1 MQIKKKL
8 IKSIK
13 LYIIFFHFILFIN
26 IFFISNVKASLF
38 EISNLNISEPFD
50 INFNKGKVIDK
61 GFRKAFIELISM
73 ITTSGD
79 KEKIL
84 STPLSEIKGLIDS
97 FTMEDEKF
105 INNQYQVKFDVNF
118 NKKNTLI
125 FFEKK
130 SIFPALPKKKKLLI
144 IPVLVNLQKDEIL
157 LFNNNIFYEKWDEK
171 EKRYYLLN
179 YILPSEDLEDV
190 DLLSQNSKSI
200 EDYNFKK
207 TISKY
212 DLQDFIITIIYKN
225 NNKLRVLSKI
235 KLDEKTKIESIVYED
250 IDFSKEKDIDFVISS
265 LKTNYENHWKNI
277 NKINTSIKLPIT
289 VSIDS
294 KEYNKIT
301 VLENSLNELNFVS
314 DFFITKFNNKN
325 IFFKIIYNGS
335 PDKFI
340 IDMKKKGI
348 LLNTKEQ
355 IWKIQ

>member
-207 TISKY
+207 TIIKY

-250 IDFSKEKDIDFVISS
+250 IEFSKEKDIDFVISS

-301 VLENSLNELNFVS
+301 ILENSLNELNFVS

-348 LLNTKEQ
+348 LLNTEEQ

>member
-157 LFNNNIFYEKWDEK
+157 LFNNNIFFEKWDEK
-171 EKRYYLLN
+171 ERRYYLLN

-348 LLNTKEQ
+348 LLNTEEQ

>member
-8 IKSIK
+8 IKLIK

-84 STPLSEIKGLIDS
+84 NTPLSEIKGLIDS

-157 LFNNNIFYEKWDEK
+157 LFNNNIFFEKWDEK
-171 EKRYYLLN
+171 ERRYYLLN

-250 IDFSKEKDIDFVISS
+250 IYFSKEKDIDFVISS

-348 LLNTKEQ
+348 LLNTEEQ

>member
-1 MQIKKKL
+1 MQIKTKFIKL
-8 IKSIK
+8 IK

-26 IFFISNVKASLF
+26 IFFGSNVKASLF

-61 GFRKAFIELISM
+61 GFREAFIELISM

-84 STPLSEIKGLIDS
+84 NTPLSQIKGLIDS
-97 FTMEDEKF
+97 FTMENEKF
-105 INNQYQVKFDVNF
+105 TNNQYQVKFDVNF

-130 SIFPALPKKKKLLI
+130 SIFPSIPKKKNLLI

-179 YILPSEDLEDV
+179 YILPSEDIEDV

-200 EDYNFKK
+200 EDYDFKK

-235 KLDEKTKIESIVYED
+235 KLDEKTKIESFVYQD
-250 IDFSKEKDIDFVISS
+250 IDFSKEKDIDFIISS

-301 VLENSLNELNFVS
+301 ILENSLNELNFVS

-348 LLNTKEQ
+348 LLNTEEQ
-355 IWKIQ
+355 VWKIQ